1 MGTVYFFTDGENI
14 KIGYTSGDVFRRL
27 HQLNTGSPC
36 QLYLLGYIAGT
47 KKTEHELHA
56 KFEKDR
62 LRMNGE
68 WFRGSPELISYI
80 NEINQ
85 RPNVYIERS
94 PHMQNKIISLLKL
107 AAN

>member
-1 MGTVYFFTDGENI
+1 MGKVYFMTDGDHI
-14 KIGYTSGDVFRRL
+14 KIGYTSGDVQRRL
-27 HQLNTGSPC
+27 HQLNTGSPS
-36 QLYLLGYIAGT
+36 QLYLLGYIEGT
-47 KKTEHELHA
+47 KKMEHELHV
-56 KFEKDR
+56 KFGNER

-68 WFRGSPELISYI
+68 WFDGSPELIEYI

-94 PHMQNKIISLLKL
+94 PHMGNKIISLLKL